1 MSEVS
6 KETKELNTNN
16 AKRDKQVVDLRPLAY
31 SIIAFAIIALFSLM
45 FNIWK
50 EVNDRDLINY
60 GSKNLVDEHSWEK
73 GVKVNWLVHRTDF
86 IKDINGVKSVQLFAK
101 ATVSNKNRK
110 QYLSVSSITCWGALF
125 IPPSTISAVNL

>member
-6 KETKELNTNN
+6 KKTKELNTNN
-16 AKRDKQVVDLRPLAY
+16 VRQEKQVVDLRPFAY
-31 SIIAFAIIALFSLM
+31 SIVAFAVVALFFLM

-50 EVNDRDLINY
+50 EVNDRYLINC
-60 GSKNLVDEHSWEK
+60 GSKNLVNEHSWEK
-73 GVKVNWLVHRTDF
+73 GVEVNWLVHRTDL

-110 QYLSVSSITCWGALF
+110 QYLSVSSITLEFGVKA
-125 IPPSTISAVNL
+125 